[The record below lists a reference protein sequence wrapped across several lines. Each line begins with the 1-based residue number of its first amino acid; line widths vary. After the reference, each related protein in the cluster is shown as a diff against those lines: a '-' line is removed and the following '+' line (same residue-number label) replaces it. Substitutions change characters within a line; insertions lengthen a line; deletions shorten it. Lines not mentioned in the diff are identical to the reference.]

1 MEPVVVGVADEEG
14 SVFGRVS
21 TKERKSSRPMEQRL
35 TPLVSGG
42 GGEGRG
48 VLNFCMAV
56 VA

>member
-42 GGEGRG
+42 GGRDG
-48 VLNFCMAV
+48 VYSIFAWP
-56 VA
+56 